1 MKGLNQ
7 VLFKGNKRKQ
17 RAFRKMLMILPF
29 MILIWMF
36 SYLPLFGWR
45 YAFYDFKPPR
55 PLSKCEFVG
64 FKWFIS
70 LFENDIKRKQI
81 IQVLMNT
88 FAMSGLDIATSWLP
102 MMFAIFLNEIRG
114 KRFKKCVQTCT
125 TIPNFI
131 SWVLVY
137 SLAFALFSSTGMVNS
152 LLMKLGIIDTPILFL
167 QSAKHTWL
175 TMWAWSTWKNLG
187 WSAIMYMAAIA
198 GIDQEQY
205 EAARV
210 DGAKRFQL
218 IRYITIPNL
227 LPTFF
232 VLLIMSV
239 SNFLNNGMEQYF
251 VFENAF
257 NSDRI
262 QVLDLYVYNL
272 GMKGGNYSLA
282 TAVSIM
288 KSVVSVTLLLVVNGM
303 SKVFRG
309 ESLM

>member
-1 MKGLNQ
+1 MWREEIEKIMK
-7 VLFKGNKRKQ
+7 RQ
-17 RAFRKMLMILPF
+17 RAFQKMLMILPF
-29 MILIWMF
+29 MLLLGLF
-36 SYLPLFGWR
+36 SYLPLYGWR

-55 PLSKCEFVG
+55 ALSQCEFVG
-64 FKWFIS
+64 LKWFLS
-70 LFENDIKRKQI
+70 LIESDVKRKQI
-81 IQVLMNT
+81 LQVLINT
-88 FAMSGLDIATSWLP
+88 FAMSGLGILTSWMP
-102 MMFAIFLNEIRG
+102 MIFAIFLNEIRG
-114 KRFKKCVQTCT
+114 NKFKKCVQTFT

-137 SLAFALFSSTGMVNS
+137 SLAFALFSSSGMVNS
-152 LLMKLGIIDTPILFL
+152 LLMKLNIIQDPILFL
-167 QSAKHTWL
+167 QSNKHTWL
-175 TMWAWSTWKNLG
+175 SMWAWSTWKNLG

-210 DGAKRFQL
+210 DGATRFQL
-218 IRYITIPNL
+218 IRHITIPNL

-257 NSDRI
+257 NSEHI

-288 KSVVSVTLLLVVNGM
+288 KSMVSITLLVVVNKM
-303 SKVFRG
+303 SKIFRG

>member
-1 MKGLNQ
+1 MK
-7 VLFKGNKRKQ
+7 RQ
-17 RAFRKMLMILPF
+17 RAFQKMLMILPF
-29 MILIWMF
+29 MLLLGLF
-36 SYLPLFGWR
+36 SYLPLYGWR

-55 PLSKCEFVG
+55 ALSQCEFVG
-64 FKWFIS
+64 LKWFLS
-70 LFENDIKRKQI
+70 LIESDVKRKQI
-81 IQVLMNT
+81 LQVLINT
-88 FAMSGLDIATSWLP
+88 FAMSGLGILTSWMP
-102 MMFAIFLNEIRG
+102 MIFAIFLNEIRG
-114 KRFKKCVQTCT
+114 NKFKKCVQTFT

-137 SLAFALFSSTGMVNS
+137 SLAFALFSSSGMVNS
-152 LLMKLGIIDTPILFL
+152 LLMKLNIIQDPILFL
-167 QSAKHTWL
+167 QSNKHTWL
-175 TMWAWSTWKNLG
+175 SMWAWSTWKNLG

-210 DGAKRFQL
+210 DGATRFQL
-218 IRYITIPNL
+218 IRHITIPNL

-257 NSDRI
+257 NSEHI

-288 KSVVSVTLLLVVNGM
+288 KSMVSITLLVVVNKM
-303 SKVFRG
+303 SKIFRG